1 VKAESRD
8 VKRRLQIS
16 NDLWRRSGPGRARCS
31 SADPPVEREG
41 FAAKPPAPLLPSPH
55 PFTSSA

>member
-16 NDLWRRSGPGRARCS
+16 NACGAGLARAARAVRPRIS
-31 SADPPVEREG
+31 PVEREG
-41 FAAKPPAPLLPSPH
+41 FAEKPPAPLPSPH
-55 PFTSSA
+55 PFTSAA